1 MDSLFRFIVK
11 YHLSLMFI
19 LLEGISIVLISQSS
33 YFRHSAMIAKIDAI
47 KGNIKQ
53 ITGGWKDYFGLKSKN
68 RELLTLNLSLLNENI
83 YLKNQLAYSLCQYDS
98 SNLILNDFECIPAN
112 IVENT
117 PNRNNNRLI
126 LNVGKKN
133 GITIDMGVIS
143 LNGVIGIVDRVA
155 DHFCT
160 VISLLNTSRN
170 VSGKLMKT
178 GIYGPIVWDKKDIR
192 HIEMID
198 IPQHIAIEKGDTVV
212 TSGHSLTFPE
222 GILIGTVESYQL
234 NKGVSY
240 RVRIK
245 LSNDFQSI
253 YNVYVISAKRKPEL
267 DSLKREV
274 KFR

>member
-1 MDSLFRFIVK
+1 M
-11 YHLSLMFI
+11 
-19 LLEGISIVLISQSS
+19 
-33 YFRHSAMIAKIDAI
+33 AKIDAA
-47 KGNIKQ
+47 KGSINK
-53 ITGGWKDYFGLKSKN
+53 ITGVWKDYFGLKSKN
-68 RELLTLNLSLLNENI
+68 RELLELNLSLLDENI
-83 YLKNQLAYSLCQYDS
+83 YLKNQLSYSLIQYDS
-98 SNLILNDFECIPAN
+98 SNLILDDFECIPAN

-126 LNVGKKN
+126 LNVGKEN
-133 GITIDMGVIS
+133 GIEIDMGVIS
-143 LNGVIGIVDRVA
+143 LKGVIGTVDRVA

-160 VISLLNTSRN
+160 VTSLLNTSRN
-170 VSGKLMKT
+170 VSGKLMRT

-192 HIEMID
+192 HVEMID
-198 IPQHIAIEKGDTVV
+198 IPQHIVIEKGDTVV

-240 RVRIK
+240 KVRIK

-267 DSLKREV
+267 DSLKKEI

>member
-1 MDSLFRFIVK
+1 M
-11 YHLSLMFI
+11 
-19 LLEGISIVLISQSS
+19 
-33 YFRHSAMIAKIDAI
+33 AKIDAV
-47 KGNIKQ
+47 KGNINKV
-53 ITGGWKDYFGLKSKN
+53 TGVWKEYFGLKLKN
-68 RELLTLNLSLLNENI
+68 RELLDLNLSLLNENI
-83 YLKNQLAYSLCQYDS
+83 YLKNQLSYNLRQYDS
-98 SNLILNDFECIPAN
+98 SNLILDDFECIPAN

-126 LNVGKKN
+126 LNIGKEN
-133 GITIDMGVIS
+133 GVEIDMGVIS

-170 VSGKLMKT
+170 VSGKLMRT

-192 HIEMID
+192 HVEMID
-198 IPQHIAIEKGDTVV
+198 IPQHIAIKEGDTVV

-222 GILIGTVESYQL
+222 GLLIGTVESYQL

-240 RVRIK
+240 KVRIK

-253 YNVYVISAKRKPEL
+253 HNVYVISAKRKPEL

>member
-1 MDSLFRFIVK
+1 M
-11 YHLSLMFI
+11 
-19 LLEGISIVLISQSS
+19 
-33 YFRHSAMIAKIDAI
+33 AKIDAV
-47 KGNIKQ
+47 KGSINSVI
-53 ITGGWKDYFGLKSKN
+53 GVWKNYFGLQTKN
-68 RELLTLNLSLLNENI
+68 RELLELNLSLLNENI
-83 YLKNQLAYSLCQYDS
+83 YLRNQLSYSLYQYDS
-98 SNLILNDFECIPAN
+98 NALILDDFKCIPAN

-126 LNVGKKN
+126 LNVGKEN
-133 GITIDMGVIS
+133 GIEIDMGVIS

-160 VISLLNTSRN
+160 VTSLLNTSRN
-170 VSGKLMKT
+170 VSGKLMRT

-192 HIEMID
+192 HVEMID
-198 IPQHIAIEKGDTVV
+198 IPQHIVIEKGDTVV

-240 RVRIK
+240 KVRIK

-253 YNVYVISAKRKPEL
+253 YNVFVISAKRKPEL
-267 DSLKREV
+267 DSLKREL

>member
-1 MDSLFRFIVK
+1 
-11 YHLSLMFI
+11 
-19 LLEGISIVLISQSS
+19 VLISQSS
-33 YFRHSAMIAKIDAI
+33 YFRHSATIAQIDAV
-47 KGNIKQ
+47 KGNIRQ
-53 ITGGWKDYFGLKSKN
+53 VTEIWKNYFGLKSKN
-68 RELLTLNLSLLNENI
+68 RELLDLNLSLLNENI
-83 YLKNQLAYSLCQYDS
+83 YLKNQLSYSLYQYD
-98 SNLILNDFECIPAN
+98 NNNPVLNDFECIPAN

-126 LNVGKKN
+126 LNVGKKD
-133 GITIDMGVIS
+133 GIKIDMGVIS

-178 GIYGPIVWDKKDIR
+178 GIYGPIVWDIKDIR
-192 HIEMID
+192 HVEMVD
-198 IPQHIAIEKGDTVV
+198 IPQHIAVEKGDTVV

-240 RVRIK
+240 KIRIK

-253 YNVYVISAKRKPEL
+253 HNVYVIRAKQKPEL
-267 DSLKREV
+267 DSLKREI